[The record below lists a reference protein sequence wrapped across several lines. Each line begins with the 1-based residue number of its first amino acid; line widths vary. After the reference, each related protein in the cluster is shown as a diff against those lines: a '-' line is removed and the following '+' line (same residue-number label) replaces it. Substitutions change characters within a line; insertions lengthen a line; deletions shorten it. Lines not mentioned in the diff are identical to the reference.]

1 VLTRR
6 ISGSIGDTASPP
18 REWRASF
25 NPEGE
30 SMQLD
35 VFMAE
40 VFGTMILILLGDG
53 VVAGVLLAKSK
64 SNNSGWVVITFAWAF
79 AVFAGVVVAG
89 PFSGAHLNP
98 AVTIGIYANDLLA
111 GNEIDA
117 ALFGTYI
124 AGEMIGAMIGAF
136 LVFLHYYPHW
146 AVTEDPGLKLAVFST
161 GPAIRNTVWNFWSEV
176 VGTFVLVFVI
186 FCFGNNAG
194 PETGG
199 LASLG
204 ALPVAFLVLVIGMS
218 LGGTTGYAINP
229 ARDLGP
235 RIMHAILP
243 IPGKGSS
250 DWAYSW
256 IPVVGPLV
264 GGVVAAIVYQLI
276 FVTTIVDAAAA

>member
-1 VLTRR
+1 
-6 ISGSIGDTASPP
+6 
-18 REWRASF
+18 
-25 NPEGE
+25 
-30 SMQLD
+30 MQLD
-35 VFMAE
+35 IFLAE

-64 SNNSGWVVITFAWAF
+64 ANASGWIVITMAWAF

-98 AVTIGIYANDLLA
+98 AVTIGIYTKQLLVD
-111 GNEIDA
+111 GTFDA

-161 GPAIRNTVWNFWSEV
+161 GPAIRNTVFNFISEV
-176 VGTFVLVFVI
+176 IGTFVLVFVI
-186 FCFGNNAG
+186 FCFGNNVG

-204 ALPVAFLVLVIGMS
+204 ALPVAFLVLVIGLS

-243 IPGKGSS
+243 IPGKGTS

-276 FVTTIVDAAAA
+276 FVSQIVDAAAA